1 MSPAAA
7 PPNTAATGRQRPV
20 PAVLPPSWLLDRRVW
35 LVGMAILLIPFLVPI
50 PVVLRRHPVIGSL
63 GDQLHTVLFCCAT
76 FMLYWKG
83 PLTGRLLR
91 TSIAAVVIGI
101 AIEFLQILVGRTPLL
116 HDVLLDMVG
125 VGLAV
130 SFVQWRGYGRR
141 LGLVTLIALLVSIP
155 VQLHKL
161 PLIVAGQYAVQDKF
175 PTLSDFEGKA
185 ELALWS
191 GRYGGEIA
199 PVREPDG
206 NTFLR
211 LTTGP
216 SDRWPSLRMGL
227 FPHDWTGYTRLVL
240 RVRHRTAGVD
250 SLKFT
255 VRLDDFASRRGK
267 HVGLGHVLV
276 YPAVA
281 DVRGPVV
288 GSPRESGHAPAR
300 TGRHGFHRDPGLTPQ
315 TRHSS
320 GCGRRQAAL
329 SR

>member
-1 MSPAAA
+1 MTPAAI
-7 PPNTAATGRQRPV
+7 PNDTATTGRQRPV
-20 PAVLPPSWLLDRRVW
+20 PAVLPPSWLLNWRVW

-50 PVVLRRHPVIGSL
+50 PVGLRRHPVIGSL
-63 GDQLHTVLFCCAT
+63 GDQLHTVLFCGAA

-91 TSIAAVVIGI
+91 TSVVAVVLGI

-141 LGLVTLIALLVSIP
+141 LGLIALIGLLVSIP

-161 PLIVAGQYAVQDKF
+161 PYLVAGQYAVQDKF
-175 PTLSDFEGKA
+175 PILADFESEA

-191 GRYGGEIA
+191 GRYDAEIA
-199 PVREPDG
+199 PVSEPDG

-227 FPHDWTGYTRLVL
+227 FPHDWTGYTHLVL

-250 SLKFT
+250 TLRFA
-255 VRLDDFASRRGK
+255 VRLDDFASRRENVWVSEGFSCTRQWQTFEIPVQDRRVNQGTRLLDLSDMDSIVIMVPRPQ
-267 HVGLGHVLV
+267 HDAVL
-276 YPAVA
+276 
-281 DVRGPVV
+281 DVDDVWLR
-288 GSPRESGHAPAR
+288 
-300 TGRHGFHRDPGLTPQ
+300 
-315 TRHSS
+315 
-320 GCGRRQAAL
+320 
-329 SR
+329 